1 MANDGEMPAGAPVI
15 RIVAAVIV
23 DAGGKL
29 LLVRKQGTRAF
40 MLPGGKL
47 ARGESALDAL
57 ARELEEE
64 LGCQIAPAPRP
75 LGRVREAAANEPGA
89 VVEADLFAV
98 EPLGDIAPAAEIE
111 EMRWHDPDA
120 PVAFVL
126 APLARA
132 HVLPLVRAWNAA

>member
-1 MANDGEMPAGAPVI
+1 MTTSRCDVPVI

-23 DAGGKL
+23 DAEHRL
-29 LLVRKQGTRAF
+29 LLVRKRGTAAF

-47 ARGESALDAL
+47 AAGESPLDAL

-64 LGCQIAPAPRP
+64 LGCDIAPVPRL
-75 LGRVREAAANEPGA
+75 LGRFREAAANEPGA

-98 EPLGDIAPAAEIE
+98 EYQGGIAPAAEIE

-120 PVAFVL
+120 PVEFVL

-132 HVLPLVRAWNAA
+132 HVLPLVRAWKSA